1 MADASDR
8 TPIGANEGVAL
19 SEAEARI
26 LEAEI
31 AKVSSPEDLR
41 RVAIPAIAAF
51 GMQSANY
58 HYLPPF
64 GGHDGDRVRAYSSTH
79 STEALTGYLKRGMF
93 RSNPFVAQSLQETRP
108 FTRIDPALIDP
119 ETERRARAIY
129 DEMVATHPHG
139 WVAVPVYGPGG
150 RDGTFLL
157 GCTEANADMRAC
169 DEVAI
174 ARLQSVC
181 QSVHLKFCAM
191 VASCLDPP
199 PKLTRRELDVL
210 GWVARGKSNSD
221 IAGILHISPHGV
233 DAHLRR
239 IYSKLGVFDRLSA
252 TLRGLG
258 CGILFST
265 RV

>member
-1 MADASDR
+1 MVDGSDG
-8 TPIGANEGVAL
+8 TPPKDGGEATL
-19 SEAEARI
+19 SETDARR

-31 AKVSSPEDLR
+31 ASVASPEDLR
-41 RVAIPAIAAF
+41 RVAIPAIKAF

-64 GGHDGDRVRAYSSTH
+64 GGHAGDRVRAYSSTH
-79 STEALTGYLKRGMF
+79 SVEALTGYLKSGLF
-93 RSNPFVAQSLQETRP
+93 RSNPFVAQSLRETAP
-108 FTRIDPALIDP
+108 FTRIDPALVDP
-119 ETERRARAIY
+119 SKDRRARAIY

-139 WVAVPVYGPGG
+139 WIGVPVYGPGG

-157 GCTEANADMRAC
+157 GCSEANAHMRAS
-169 DEVAI
+169 DAVTV
-174 ARLQSVC
+174 ARLHSVC
-181 QSVHLKFCAM
+181 QSVHLRFCAM
-191 VASCLDPP
+191 VASSLDPP
-199 PKLTRRELDVL
+199 PRLTRRELDVL

>member
-1 MADASDR
+1 MAETSERKPAGKNR
-8 TPIGANEGVAL
+8 GVAL
-19 SEAEARI
+19 SEADARV

-31 AKVSSPEDLR
+31 AKVESPEDLR
-41 RVAIPAIAAF
+41 RVAIPAIAGF
-51 GMQSANY
+51 GMRSANY

-64 GGHDGDRVRAYSSTH
+64 GGHEGDKVRAYSSTH
-79 STEALTGYLKRGMF
+79 SVEALTDYLKSGMF
-93 RSNPFVAQSLQETRP
+93 RSNPFIAQSLQETRP
-108 FTRIDPALIDP
+108 FTRLDPALVDP
-119 ETERRARAIY
+119 SRSHRARAIY

-139 WVAVPVYGPGG
+139 WIGVPVYGPGG
-150 RDGTFLL
+150 RDGMFLL
-157 GCTEANADMRAC
+157 GCTEGNAEMRAC
-169 DEVAI
+169 DAVAV

-181 QSVHLKFCAM
+181 QTVHLKFCAM
-191 VASCLDPP
+191 VASSLDPP
-199 PKLTRRELDVL
+199 PKLTQRELDVL
-210 GWVARGKSNSD
+210 GWVARGKSNTD

-258 CGILFST
+258 SGILFST